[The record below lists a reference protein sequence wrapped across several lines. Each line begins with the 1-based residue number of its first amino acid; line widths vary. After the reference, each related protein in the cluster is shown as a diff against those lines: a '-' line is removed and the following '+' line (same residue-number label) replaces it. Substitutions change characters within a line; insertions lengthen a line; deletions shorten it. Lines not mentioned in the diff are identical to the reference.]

1 MAKHD
6 KHDNSEMR
14 DDATNSTYSGEF
26 GERNRNTPG
35 RTPRELGLDP
45 EEMRGHDVIANSSDR
60 TGDVS
65 FKPTEHPNELRANP
79 PLTPDVEQMGEG
91 GLSMSGGRAGGAENG
106 NPATNAGDSDDRK
119 DRDASRRE

>member
-1 MAKHD
+1 M
-6 KHDNSEMR
+6 SER
-14 DDATNSTYSGEF
+14 DDKSNDQTESTYSGEF

-45 EEMRGHDVIANSSDR
+45 DEMRGHNAIGNSSDR

-65 FKPTEHPNELRANP
+65 FTASEAPHEQRKNP

-106 NPATNAGDSDDRK
+106 PPSQNREPGSDDDRK
-119 DRDASRRE
+119 GRDATRRE